1 MLSCSGHGRLGATDS
16 LGLNLHGRLGYRSPA
31 MATRHIF
38 LIGLG
43 GLALLAAGCRDAE
56 TGPIEVSAIGGRPE
70 LANPNLKP
78 LDPPSAFLVESVAQG
93 LVRFDAAGE
102 IEPALAQRWIVSDDG
117 LRYTF
122 RLARLAWPD
131 GRQITAQQVA
141 ARLRAAASGAS
152 RNKLKPLLGAIDEV
166 EPMIAE
172 VLEISLKSPRP
183 NFLQLL
189 AQPEM
194 AVIQSGRGSG
204 PFQFERQADGS
215 VRLRPRPSPDQ
226 EEEEE
231 APVGPEILLRG
242 EPAALAVARFDEG
255 MADMVTGGSL
265 GDLALARA
273 SGPPGN
279 SLVFDPV
286 SGMLGLAFTHRQ
298 GAFADPELRR
308 ALAMA
313 IDRAAIVQ
321 AFAVPAHQPR
331 ESLVSPGVT
340 ELPQPALA
348 AWSAQPLPLRRREA
362 ARIVAGAEEK
372 IVVRVAMPEGPGY
385 RLLFAHLKRDWA
397 VIGVTAQRVGPRE
410 QGDLRLIDEVAPVNL
425 ATWYLRHFTCEASAV
440 CDPAADEKLAAARI
454 ARNAAERRGLLA
466 EADRALTDLSV
477 YIPIAAPVRWS
488 LVAPRLNGFRPNA
501 FGRHPAGEL
510 LRPAP

>member
-1 MLSCSGHGRLGATDS
+1 MGCTRAHAGLSLWTMTNRRPL
-16 LGLNLHGRLGYRSPA
+16 
-31 MATRHIF
+31 
-38 LIGLG
+38 LIGLA
-43 GLALLAAGCRDAE
+43 GLALLAGGCRDSE
-56 TGPIEVSAIGGRPE
+56 SGPIEVSAIGGRPE

-78 LDPPSAFLVESVAQG
+78 LDPPSAFLVEAVAQG

-122 RLARLAWPD
+122 RLARLTWPN
-131 GRQITAQQVA
+131 GQPITAQQVA
-141 ARLRAAASGAS
+141 ARMQAAASPAS
-152 RNKLKPLLGAIDEV
+152 RNALKPLLGAIDEI

-204 PFQFERQADGS
+204 PFELERQPDGS
-215 VRLRPRPSPDQ
+215 VRLKLRPSP
-226 EEEEE
+226 EE
-231 APVGPEILLRG
+231 AEEDDRPEGPEILLRG
-242 EPAALAVARFDEG
+242 ERSALAIARFDEG
-255 MADMVTGGSL
+255 MADLVTGGTL

-273 SGPPGN
+273 SEPAGN

-286 SGMLGLAFTHRQ
+286 VGMLGLAFTHRQ
-298 GAFADPELRR
+298 GPFADPELRR

-321 AFAVPAHQPR
+321 SFAVPSHQPR
-331 ESLVSPGVT
+331 ETLVSPGVT

-348 AWSAQPLPLRRREA
+348 TWSAQPLPMRRRNA
-362 ARIVAGAEEK
+362 ARIVAGAQDK
-372 IVVRVAMPEGPGY
+372 PIVRVAMPEGPGY

-410 QGDLRLIDEVAPVNL
+410 QGDVRLIDEVAPVNL
-425 ATWYLRHFTCEASAV
+425 ATWYLRHFTCEASAI
-440 CDPAADEKLAAARI
+440 CDPAADEMLAAARAAPNAG
-454 ARNAAERRGLLA
+454 ARREQLAA
-466 EADRALTDLSV
+466 ADRALTDLTV

-510 LRPAP
+510 LRAKP